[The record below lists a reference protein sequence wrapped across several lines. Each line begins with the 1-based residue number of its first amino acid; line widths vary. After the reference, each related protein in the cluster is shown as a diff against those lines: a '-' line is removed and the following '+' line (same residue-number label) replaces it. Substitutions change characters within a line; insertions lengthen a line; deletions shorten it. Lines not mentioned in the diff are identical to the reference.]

1 MKRYRYL
8 LARRATQLG
17 LLFLYFGANVY
28 GWHILEGTFGSS
40 KLFGVVPLADPYMF
54 LQVLASGF
62 VVGVDVIIGVLIIT
76 LFYAVVG
83 GRAFCSWVC
92 PINLVTDFANWLRRV
107 LKLDREEVNQ

>member
-40 KLFGVVPLADPYMF
+40 KLFGVVPLADPYC
-54 LQVLASGF
+54 
-62 VVGVDVIIGVLIIT
+62 
-76 LFYAVVG
+76 
-83 GRAFCSWVC
+83 FCR
-92 PINLVTDFANWLRRV
+92 F
-107 LKLDREEVNQ
+107 